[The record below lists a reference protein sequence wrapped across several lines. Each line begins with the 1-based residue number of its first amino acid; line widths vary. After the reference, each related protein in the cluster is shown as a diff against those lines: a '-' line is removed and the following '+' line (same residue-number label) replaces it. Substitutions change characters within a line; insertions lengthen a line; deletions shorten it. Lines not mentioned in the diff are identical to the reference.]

1 MNHGNWQRAAV
12 LLLALASLSTGALA
26 QDDKRAN
33 REREALRRAQQQV
46 QRATQEIST
55 LQQQLGTAEQERQR
69 LSGDA
74 EALQQQ
80 ARSEAARGQR
90 LSRELSAATAE
101 RDALRTDKA
110 ALEAQVKTLQERVAK
125 LERDLTVANDRGRAL
140 DAQGKTLS
148 GELAACSTRGHGLYQ
163 VGRALIDDC
172 RAYQADVKESR
183 LEAFTGLGRV
193 GLENILQT
201 YRDKLDEHK
210 PPPPKA
216 P

>member
-12 LLLALASLSTGALA
+12 LLLAMASLCTGALA
-26 QDDKRAN
+26 QDDKRAS
-33 REREALRRAQQQV
+33 REREALRRAQQQA
-46 QRATQEIST
+46 QRAAQEVST
-55 LQQQLGTAEQERQR
+55 LQQQLGTVEQERQR
-69 LSGDA
+69 LAADA

-80 ARSEAARGQR
+80 TRSEAARGQR

-101 RDALRTDKA
+101 RDALRSDKA

-125 LERDLTVANDRGRAL
+125 LERDLVMATDRGRAL

-148 GELAACSTRGHGLYQ
+148 GELAACTTRGEGLYQ

-172 RAYQADVKESR
+172 RTYQEGVKANG
-183 LEAFTGLGRV
+183 LEAFTGLKRV
-193 GLENILQT
+193 ELENILQT